1 MPILSTASSSDVNEA
16 LLGEMT
22 TMRKEMTA
30 IRKGMR
36 DKPPQSSMCALM

>member
-1 MPILSTASSSDVNEA
+1 LDTNEPIMR
-16 LLGEMT
+16 EMT
-22 TMRKEMTA
+22 AMRKQMRDETTA